1 MKENQPFTP
10 VKSYKP
16 FHSRFDPCP
25 PIGRK
30 YFRTPPHLY
39 MRFQPYHL
47 EQFSPMEAL
56 RKGTLWKDLYDFYDN
71 PYRGGNRIWRKRLMM
86 NIIGCWSKFRRRT
99 LSWWS

>member
-1 MKENQPFTP
+1 MKENEPFTP
-10 VKSYKP
+10 IKSYKP

-30 YFRTPPHLY
+30 YYSTPPQLY

-56 RKGTLWKDLYDFYDN
+56 KKGTLWKDLYDFYDN
-71 PYRGGNRIWRKRLMM
+71 PYRGGIEYGEKD
-86 NIIGCWSKFRRRT
+86 
-99 LSWWS
+99 